1 MTITATIHQIIFK
14 ILEENK
20 DGIQWSDLAKEV
32 LAKNPSLHPK
42 TVNGLIWKLVQT
54 FPEQVYKSDRGRFRL
69 IKYKEK

>member
-1 MTITATIHQIIFK
+1 MTITATTHQIIFQ

-42 TVNGLIWKLVQT
+42 TVNGLIWKLVHT
-54 FPEQVYKSDRGRFRL
+54 FPKQVYKPDRGRFRL
-69 IKYKEK
+69 TKYKEV